1 MAAKS
6 AIDEISE
13 AVAVLQSGQK
23 REARQRLLELWER
36 LKGCAL
42 PAERC
47 ILAHFLADTEEEA
60 RRELD
65 WDLIALQSATGGPS
79 ESNADALT
87 PELAGFLPSLHLN
100 VGDAYR
106 RLGDLPAARRHADR
120 ALAFE
125 SSPYYLFHPLALER
139 IAADLPGVQLIVLVR
154 DPVERAYSAHAHEFA
169 RGFETEPFARAPD
182 LEATRLAGEVERMVG
197 DAAYESRA
205 HRHQAYRSRGE
216 YAAQLAR
223 AETLLGR
230 GRIHVVDSHRFFAE
244 PEVVLDEVLTF
255 LGVRTRVA
263 TPFDRHNARPRLPLD
278 PGLARELR
286 AHFAPHDAAL
296 EPWLG
301 GPPTWVAQGW

>member
-1 MAAKS
+1 MTRPGARLRSAAQER
-6 AIDEISE
+6 A
-13 AVAVLQSGQK
+13 QSGLVAGADVLG
-23 REARQRLLELWER
+23 RASAGARV
-36 LKGCAL
+36 L
-42 PAERC
+42 PGM
-47 ILAHFLADTEEEA
+47 
-60 RRELD
+60 
-65 WDLIALQSATGGPS
+65 LIAGGQRCGTTS
-79 ESNADALT
+79 LYQALRRQPT
-87 PELAGFLPSLHLN
+87 LFRPTWRKGVHYFDMAYAAHDLAW
-100 VGDAYR
+100 YR
-106 RLGDLPAARRHADR
+106 ARFPLAVQLGRAARRHADR

-169 RGFETEPFARAPD
+169 RGFETEPFARALD